1 MPYQPNMNM
10 NMGINNR
17 MPMYNSTPNYWNQP
31 LTPPAPQYEII
42 QVSGENGVDA
52 FQMGPNSSVLLADT
66 TAPMIWLVRTDGA
79 GYKTKVPYDITPHQA
94 TPPVNLNDI
103 EERLTRLEELY
114 AKQQPNNK
122 QSRKS
127 NANRTNAAA
136 DNPAPDST
144 N

>member
-1 MPYQPNMNM
+1 MNYPLNNSM
-10 NMGINNR
+10 TMNR
-17 MPMYNSTPNYWNQP
+17 MPPYNGANYWN
-31 LTPPAPQYEII
+31 PPMMNTGNLPQYEII

-66 TAPMIWLVRTDGA
+66 TAPIVWLVKTDGA

-94 TPPVNLNDI
+94 TPPVNLNNI

-127 NANRTNAAA
+127 NANHANTATTTDSNTA
-136 DNPAPDST
+136 DTTD
-144 N
+144 